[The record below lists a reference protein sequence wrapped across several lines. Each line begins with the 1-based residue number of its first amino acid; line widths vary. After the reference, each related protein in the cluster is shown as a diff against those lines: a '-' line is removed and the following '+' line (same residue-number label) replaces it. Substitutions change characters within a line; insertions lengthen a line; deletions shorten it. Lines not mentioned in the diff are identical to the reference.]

1 MKTWKILF
9 PFLALTFLNACSA
22 QLKTQQITN
31 PGLVS
36 REDSEPGIINPD
48 IKSPDAVLPD
58 ENDDAQCAAP
68 ANQNVLREDSPAGAE
83 VEIEKAI
90 DFCNM
95 AQNYWKK
102 NKIEKALEAL
112 DKAYSLILTLD
123 DEKDPKLMRQKE
135 ELRFMISKRILEIY
149 ASRNRVAKGNHN
161 AIPLDLNKHVKAEIN
176 LLLKGNFF
184 KEAYKRS
191 GKYRPAIVSLFK
203 EAGLPA
209 ELSWLPLIESGFRVN
224 ALSSARA
231 LGLWQF
237 IPSTGYKFG
246 LRRDRYIDERLDPIK
261 STRAAIAYLK
271 ELHKI
276 FGDWA
281 TVLAAYNCGEGRVL
295 KVIRTQNINYLDNF
309 WDLYERLP
317 RETARYVP
325 KFLASLHII
334 NSLDKYGLGG
344 LKPYSPAQYE
354 KVKIAKQVCLKNV
367 AKAIGVSYDTL
378 KELNPE
384 LKYGI
389 LPNYSYSLKI
399 PPDKTKI
406 LMATLDKIPVSKPV
420 RGRYRQK
427 RHYAYHKVK
436 KGESLSIIAKRYG
449 VSVKS
454 IMRSNKMRRSYIVAG
469 KILKIPVNSRYSKKR
484 YAPSGRKFASGRS
497 TFTYVVKSGDSL
509 WNIAR
514 RYNTDTKT
522 ILKLNKLGTRKL
534 SIGQKLRIPK
544 TSHKSAQKNLAKSSL
559 KVYLVKNGDAPS
571 EIAKKHNMPLE
582 KFLRVNK
589 LTQKSKIFPGQKLY
603 VE

>member
-9 PFLALTFLNACSA
+9 PFLVLTFLNACSA
-22 QLKTQQITN
+22 HLKTQQITTQAFI
-31 PGLVS
+31 PQK
-36 REDSEPGIINPD
+36 DSEPLAINSD
-48 IKSPDAVLPD
+48 IKSFDNNFPVENNNIQCAPKGDQAVLKEPLQ
-58 ENDDAQCAAP
+58 EGT
-68 ANQNVLREDSPAGAE
+68 EE
-83 VEIEKAI
+83 KIEKAI
-90 DFCNM
+90 DFCNA
-95 AQNYWKK
+95 AQSHWKK
-102 NKIEKALEAL
+102 NEIEKALTAL
-112 DKAYSLILTLD
+112 DKAYSLILTIG
-123 DEKDPKLMRQKE
+123 ENTDPKLMRQKE

-161 AIPLDLNKHVKAEIN
+161 AIPLDLNKHVKTEIN

-184 KEAYKRS
+184 KQAYKRS
-191 GKYRPAIVSLFK
+191 GKYRSKIVSLFK
-203 EAGLPA
+203 EAGLPP
-209 ELSWLPLIESGFRVN
+209 ELSWLPLIESGFKVN

-246 LRRDRYIDERLDPIK
+246 LKRDRYIDERLDPVK

-295 KVIRTQNINYLDNF
+295 QVIRSQNINYLDNF

-334 NSLDKYGLGG
+334 NSLDKYGLGD
-344 LKPYSPAQYE
+344 LKPCSPPKYE
-354 KVKIAKQVCLKNV
+354 EVTIAKRICLKNV
-367 AKAIGVSYDTL
+367 AQAIGVSYDAL
-378 KELNPE
+378 KDLNPE
-384 LKYGI
+384 LKCGI
-389 LPNYSYSLKI
+389 LPDYSYNLKI
-399 PPDKTKI
+399 PPDKTKL
-406 LMATLDKIPVSKPV
+406 LMASLDKIPVSQSVIKK
-420 RGRYRQK
+420 YK
-427 RHYAYHKVK
+427 TKSHYAYHKVRR
-436 KGESLSIIAKRYG
+436 GESLSVIAKRYG
-449 VSVKS
+449 VSIKS

-469 KILKIPVNSRYSKKR
+469 KILKIPVNRRYSKKQ
-484 YAPSGRKFASGRS
+484 YISSYKKFTTGKR

-514 RYNTDTKT
+514 KYNTDTKA
-522 ILKLNKLGTRKL
+522 ILKLNKLGNRKL
-534 SIGQKLRIPK
+534 SIGQKLKIPK

-559 KVYLVKNGDAPS
+559 KVYLVKSGDAPG
-571 EIAKKHNMPLE
+571 EIAKKHNMPLD